1 MSSSA
6 TLPALLQSFFTER
19 LLAQRRA
26 SPHTVA
32 SYRDCFR
39 LLLGFA
45 TRRLGKQASML
56 AVEDLDA
63 AFIGK
68 FLDHLERERGNSARS
83 RNVRLAALHSFFR
96 YVAMNEPAYLLHCQ
110 RVLAIPNKRYER
122 KPVGFLDEDDVGALV
137 SAPDITKW
145 IGRRDRALLLVATQT
160 GLRVSELVGLRREDV
175 SLETGA
181 HVRCRGKGRKHRA
194 TPLLKDAVRV
204 LKEWMAEN
212 EGPPS
217 APLFPSSRGGP
228 LSRDAV
234 EALLE
239 RHLAFAGAQ
248 RPSLKTKRATPH
260 TLRHSRAMS
269 LLQHGVDRSV
279 IALWLGHESV
289 ETTQVYLHADMG
301 LKEKALAHT
310 TPTKQK
316 PARYRPGDKLLAF
329 LEGL

>member
-1 MSSSA
+1 MSTA
-6 TLPALLQSFFTER
+6 TLASLLQSFFAER

-26 SPHTVA
+26 SSNTVA

-39 LLLGFA
+39 ILLGFA
-45 TRRLGKQASML
+45 TSRVGKQPSAL
-56 AVEDLDA
+56 ALEDLDA
-63 AFIGK
+63 SLISG
-68 FLDHLERERGNSARS
+68 FLDHLERDRGNSVRS
-83 RNVRLAALHSFFR
+83 RNVRLAAVHSFFR
-96 YVAMNEPAYLLHCQ
+96 YVAMNEPAHLLHCQ

-122 KPVGFLDEDDVGALV
+122 KPVGFLDEDDVEALLHV
-137 SAPDITKW
+137 PDLTTW

-175 SLETGA
+175 SLGTGA
-181 HVRCRGKGRKHRA
+181 HVRCQGKGRKQRA
-194 TPLLKDAVRV
+194 TPLVRDAVVV
-204 LKEWMAEN
+204 LKAWMAEN
-212 EGPPS
+212 EGPAL

-234 EALLE
+234 EALLK
-239 RHLAFAGAQ
+239 RHLAGACER
-248 RPSLKTKRATPH
+248 RPSLRAKKATPH

-269 LLQHGVDRSV
+269 LLQGGVDRAV

-289 ETTQVYLHADMG
+289 ETTQIYLHADMR
-301 LKEKALAHT
+301 LKEKALART